1 MKRLLWS
8 EKHGLKATLVTLHN
22 RNVFS
27 STRLNKKCRQT
38 ESELKLDSSEDD
50 AIVVLMWS
58 KEAEPSAVKTK
69 NHLTDKMK
77 PE

>member
-1 MKRLLWS
+1 M
-8 EKHGLKATLVTLHN
+8 
-22 RNVFS
+22 FS

-58 KEAEPSAVKTK
+58 KEAEPSAEKQK
-69 NHLTDKMK
+69 HLTDKMK

>member
-8 EKHGLKATLVTLHN
+8 DKHGLKATLVTLHN

-27 STRLNKKCRQT
+27 KKCRQT

-58 KEAEPSAVKTK
+58 KEAEPSAVKK
-69 NHLTDKMK
+69 KKEKEKKLKAS
-77 PE
+77 

>member
-58 KEAEPSAVKTK
+58 KGGAISGK
-69 NHLTDKMK
+69 NKK
-77 PE
+77 PPDGQDET

>member
-8 EKHGLKATLVTLHN
+8 EKHGLKATLVTLDN

-27 STRLNKKCRQT
+27 KKCRQT

-50 AIVVLMWS
+50 AIIVLMYS
-58 KEAEPSAVKTK
+58 KEAEPSAGKK
-69 NHLTDKMK
+69 PHLTDKMK

>member
-27 STRLNKKCRQT
+27 KKCRQT